1 MKFQSLIIIGFLFFS
16 ISNKAQN
23 SELGKVTIADLEQK
37 LNPADS
43 SAAATILFSKG
54 VAKIDGDGSSQN
66 ILQRRIKI
74 YKKEGYEWSNIQIAF
89 PAGKGS
95 YLSVTDVYTYN
106 LVNGKI
112 VKSKL
117 KEEGAFI
124 DKTNKRYWIKKI
136 TFPDV
141 KEGSILEYQV
151 KKEGGLYVEDWD
163 FQEDIPVNYSEF
175 RTIIPDAVSFKK
187 NVKGFYTPKVTSQI
201 ANTYGYRAMET
212 IYVIQNLAA
221 MKDEDFVSNIDNY
234 RSGVSHEIESI
245 QVPGQFS
252 HSFATNWP
260 TVAKTIYEFEDFGP
274 ELNKTGYFEDDLNL
288 LLKGKDKPEEKMT
301 AILDYV
307 KATVKWNNYVGYGCD
322 KGVRKAYKEKTGN
335 CADINLMLTAMLR
348 YAGLKANPV
357 LISTRSNGISFFPT
371 IDAFN
376 YVIASVETPTG
387 NILLD
392 ATDKFSTIGVL
403 PLRDLNWTGR
413 LIRKDG
419 TSEEVDLIPKKMSSD
434 IAIMS
439 YDIDQKGEVLGKI
452 RRQYSEY
459 TALEFR
465 NTVNDEKED
474 VYLEKIENEN
484 NKIEISDYKRTNE
497 KELLLPVLE
506 TFSFTGTNLSE
517 VIGEKIYINP
527 MLFLVEDKNPFKQ
540 EKREYP
546 IEFGFPFSNKYTINI
561 NIPDNFTIET
571 LPQSVAVVMEDNLGV
586 FKFNCAVNEKRIQ
599 LSIIHQINDAI
610 IPIGKYEML
619 KEYYK
624 TMIAKESEKI
634 VLKRI

>member
-1 MKFQSLIIIGFLFFS
+1 MKLKILVILVFLFFN
-16 ISNKAQN
+16 ITTKAQN

-43 SAAATILFSKG
+43 SAVATILFSKG
-54 VAKIDGDGSSQN
+54 IVKIGSDGSSES
-66 ILQRRIKI
+66 IFQRRIKI
-74 YKKEGYEWSNIQIAF
+74 YKKEGYEWSDVQVTF
-89 PAGKGS
+89 PAGKS
-95 YLSVTDVYTYN
+95 SNLSITDVYTYN
-106 LVNGKI
+106 LINGKM

-141 KEGSILEYQV
+141 KEGSILEYKVRKQ
-151 KKEGGLYVEDWD
+151 GGLYIEDWN

-187 NVKGFYTPKVTSQI
+187 NVKGFYAPKVTNQI
-201 ANTYGYRAMET
+201 ANTYGYMARET
-212 IYVIQNLAA
+212 IYVVQNLTA
-221 MKDEDFVSNIDNY
+221 MKDEDFVSNVDNY
-234 RSGVSHEIESI
+234 RSGISHEIESI

-252 HSFATNWP
+252 HSFSTDWP
-260 TVAKTIYEFEDFGP
+260 TVVKTIYQFEDFGP

-288 LLKGKDKPEEKMT
+288 LLKAKVNPDEKIK
-301 AILDYV
+301 AIFDYV
-307 KATVKWNNYVGYGCD
+307 KSTVKWNNYVGYECD

-348 YAGLKANPV
+348 YADLKANPV
-357 LISTRSNGISFFPT
+357 LISTRSNGIPFFPT
-371 IDAFN
+371 INAFN
-376 YVIASVETPTG
+376 YVITSVETPTG
-387 NILLD
+387 NVLLD
-392 ATDKFSTIGVL
+392 ATDKFSTIGIL

-419 TSEEVDLIPKKMSSD
+419 TSDEVDLVPKKMSSD
-434 IAIMS
+434 LVTMC

-465 NTVNDEKED
+465 NIVDEEKED
-474 VYLEKIENEN
+474 VYLEKLENEN
-484 NKIEISDYKRTNE
+484 NKIEISDYKRTSE
-497 KELLLPVLE
+497 KELLLPILE
-506 TFSFTGTNLSE
+506 TFSFAGTNLSE
-517 VIGEKIYINP
+517 VIGEKIYITP
-527 MLFLVEDKNPFKQ
+527 MLFLLEDKNPFKQ
-540 EKREYP
+540 EVREYP
-546 IEFGFPFSNKYTINI
+546 VDFGYPFLDKYNITIQ
-561 NIPDNFTIET
+561 IPEGFVVET
-571 LPQSVAVVMEDNLGV
+571 LPAPAILNMEDNLGS
-586 FKFNCAVNEKRIQ
+586 FKFNIAANGNALQ
-599 LSIIHQINDAI
+599 LSIAHQINEAI
-610 IPIGKYEML
+610 VSTEKYEML

-624 TMIAKESEKI
+624 GMIAKETEKI